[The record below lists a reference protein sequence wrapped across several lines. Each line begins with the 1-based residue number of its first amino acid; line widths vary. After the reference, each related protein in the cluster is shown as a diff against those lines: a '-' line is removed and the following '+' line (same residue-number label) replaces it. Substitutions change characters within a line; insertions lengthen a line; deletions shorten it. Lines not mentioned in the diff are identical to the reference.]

1 MKNIYILAGVLLL
14 SIGGLQAQNKDTKEA
29 DNLYDRLE
37 YVDAA
42 KAYTKLVEKN
52 KADGYVYKQLADS
65 YYNVF
70 NSKQAVIWYAKAIA
84 STQDA
89 ETYFRYAQMLK
100 AEGNNKLA
108 AQQMET
114 FAKMQPNDARA
125 KAFKNYPDYTS
136 QLKNQAKQYDILK
149 SDISSDN
156 TDFGAVLTQNN
167 EVFFTSARNTSRKKS
182 GMDDQ
187 PYLDLYKAIRNTD
200 GSLSQATEVVEL
212 NTKWHDGPATIT
224 SDGSTMYYGSQ
235 SFNEGEFQKNKE
247 KHLKLGQIYLFKAT
261 KTQAGTW
268 GNSKALPINSKNYSV
283 SNPSI
288 SKDGKTLYFSSDM
301 PGGFGGQDIWKVSVD
316 GDTFGTPENLGA
328 NINTEGHESFPSIQ
342 EDGILFFSSNG
353 KQGFGGYD
361 VFKQNTN
368 SKEQVA
374 TNLGE
379 PVNTQKDDFSFSYNL
394 EKNVG
399 YFSSNRDGNDD
410 IYQAVAVC
418 GVDATVVV
426 KDSETG
432 KLLAGASVTFVDQK
446 GKDKGNQVA
455 NEMGEAKFGVA
466 CNEIANFNAT
476 RAGYQNGTA
485 TMAKS
490 KNGSQNIVINLT
502 PIKPII
508 TETEVILQPIYFD
521 YNQSN
526 ITALGAEEL
535 DKLVKVMNQYPTMVI
550 DAKSHTDSRGSDSF
564 NLKLSDRRAKATM
577 QYIVSKGISKE
588 RITGHGMGETQP
600 KVPCTACT
608 EEEHAQNR
616 RSEFLIIKK

>member
-1 MKNIYILAGVLLL
+1 MKNIYTLAGVLLL

-29 DNLYDRLE
+29 DYLYDRLE

-108 AQQMET
+108 TQQMET

-187 PYLDLYKAIRNTD
+187 PFLDLYKAIRNTD

-235 SFNEGEFQKNKE
+235 SFNEGEFQK
-247 KHLKLGQIYLFKAT
+247 
-261 KTQAGTW
+261 
-268 GNSKALPINSKNYSV
+268 
-283 SNPSI
+283 
-288 SKDGKTLYFSSDM
+288 
-301 PGGFGGQDIWKVSVD
+301 
-316 GDTFGTPENLGA
+316 
-328 NINTEGHESFPSIQ
+328 
-342 EDGILFFSSNG
+342 
-353 KQGFGGYD
+353 
-361 VFKQNTN
+361 
-368 SKEQVA
+368 
-374 TNLGE
+374 
-379 PVNTQKDDFSFSYNL
+379 
-394 EKNVG
+394 
-399 YFSSNRDGNDD
+399 
-410 IYQAVAVC
+410 
-418 GVDATVVV
+418 
-426 KDSETG
+426 
-432 KLLAGASVTFVDQK
+432 
-446 GKDKGNQVA
+446 
-455 NEMGEAKFGVA
+455 
-466 CNEIANFNAT
+466 
-476 RAGYQNGTA
+476 
-485 TMAKS
+485 
-490 KNGSQNIVINLT
+490 
-502 PIKPII
+502 
-508 TETEVILQPIYFD
+508 
-521 YNQSN
+521 
-526 ITALGAEEL
+526 
-535 DKLVKVMNQYPTMVI
+535 
-550 DAKSHTDSRGSDSF
+550 
-564 NLKLSDRRAKATM
+564 
-577 QYIVSKGISKE
+577 
-588 RITGHGMGETQP
+588 
-600 KVPCTACT
+600 
-608 EEEHAQNR
+608 
-616 RSEFLIIKK
+616 IKKNT